1 MAGLKGQAL
10 ALEALRVYRL
20 AEARYPSGITIAELE
35 YELRIAGVRIE
46 SDNDVVALRS
56 ALNASIVKG
65 IWRLVDVG
73 MWLPANGVSKTET
86 GLAGKPLAAALHDF
100 VRVTYPD
107 HEFHYERAREAL
119 ERTGVK
125 VKGTGSTTRASLVG
139 APDRFTPVVGKR
151 GYWRWK

>member
-1 MAGLKGQAL
+1 MTGLKGQAL

-20 AEARYPSGITIAELE
+20 AEARYRSGITIAELDD
-35 YELRIAGVRIE
+35 ELRIAGVRIE
-46 SDNDVVALRS
+46 SDNYAIALRS

-73 MWLPANGVSKTET
+73 MWLPGDGVSKAET
-86 GLAGKPLAAALHDF
+86 GLTGKALAAALYDF
-100 VRVTYPD
+100 VRRTYPD

-125 VKGTGSTTRASLVG
+125 VKGTGATTRAALAG

-151 GYWRWK
+151 GFWRWK